1 MFLEANGGVI
11 YMKHICSRCG
21 RIVDNDHDCPNKP
34 KDTRKKQISTDSRWR
49 KIRQEVRERDLCCQL
64 CLYEGVYSPG
74 QEVHHII
81 PREHDNVDQMVFNAD
96 NCIYLC
102 RDCHHRVHNEGWKK
116 YVKLFRKL
124 VDSK

>member
-1 MFLEANGGVI
+1 
-11 YMKHICSRCG
+11 MKKVCQYCG
-21 RIVDNDHDCPNKP
+21 RIVDNNHDCPNKP

-64 CLYEGVYSPG
+64 CLYEGHYTNG

-81 PREHDNVDQMVFNAD
+81 PREADDVDQMVFNAG

-124 VDSK
+124 VCKNNRE

>member
-1 MFLEANGGVI
+1 MS
-11 YMKHICSRCG
+11 KHICTNCG
-21 RIVDNDHDCPNKP
+21 RIVDNGHVCPNKP

-64 CLYEGVYSPG
+64 CLYDGVYSPG

-81 PREHDNVDQMVFNAD
+81 PREADDVDQMVFNVD

-102 RDCHHRVHNEGWKK
+102 RDCHHRVHNDGWKK
-116 YVKLFRKL
+116 YIKLFREL
-124 VDSK
+124 VYKNK